1 MSPPALRLRWFGGIA
16 VVGVGPHAAGEP
28 VPSGVGLVELCAGNR
43 GVVVDL
49 AGCDVFTSELLGHM
63 IRAHRAA
70 QVAGSRLCVCCPH
83 GAVGEALDAVRLGR
97 VLPIF
102 ETLAE
107 ALADFEP

>member
-1 MSPPALRLRWFGGIA
+1 MSLPALRLRWFGGVA

-28 VPSGVGLVELCAGNR
+28 VSPEVGLVELCAGNR

-70 QVAGSRLCVCCPH
+70 QVAGSRLCVCCPE
-83 GAVGEALDAVRLGR
+83 GVVRDALDEVRMDR
-97 VLPIF
+97 VMPIF
-102 ETLAE
+102 ATLAE
-107 ALADFEP
+107 ALADFET